1 MRYFEVSV
9 IGELKAILFVGRPPM
24 GANFVSG
31 GQSFQEASRVCP
43 LYKPT
48 QFLGQGRTAQH
59 YYVTWQACRPTKV
72 LNYNYSMPDYRRYYI
87 SGFPVFITS
96 VTQNRKQF
104 FKDKENLDLFW
115 KSVEMVKDNH
125 LFDLLAYVVLPDH
138 FHWLIKMPES
148 HPNFSK
154 VILSLKWNF
163 TLKIILTINYPII
176 LIFMP

>member
-1 MRYFEVSV
+1 
-9 IGELKAILFVGRPPM
+9 
-24 GANFVSG
+24 
-31 GQSFQEASRVCP
+31 
-43 LYKPT
+43 
-48 QFLGQGRTAQH
+48 
-59 YYVTWQACRPTKV
+59 
-72 LNYNYSMPDYRRYYI
+72 MPDYRRYYI

-96 VTQNRKQF
+96 VTQNRKPF

-125 LFDLLAYVVLPDH
+125 LFNLLAYVVLPDH

-163 TLKIILTINYPII
+163 TLNFKKHHKISTSVKLWQRGFWDHVIRNDRDLQTHLDYIHWNPVKHGYTNGPGIWVASSFKEWKMKGVYCEDWGSGNEPDSI
-176 LIFMP
+176 KGVSFE